1 MKNKMTRSKAFTRNL
16 IPTPDISAKHISLP
30 LISSLLMMNSLPLQ
44 AGEPDQGNE
53 RMSER
58 PNIIFIMADDLGYG
72 DLGCYGQEKI
82 QTPHLDEMAKEGMR
96 FTDFYAGS
104 TVCAPSRCAL
114 LTGKHT
120 GHAIVR
126 GNASYERIYEETTV
140 ANILQEAGYTT
151 GMFGKWGFGQEAAT
165 VGFDEFYGY
174 DTHRAA
180 HYYYPE
186 VLWHNG
192 EKVEIPGNQNGKQ
205 QVYSHDLFTERA
217 LDFIEEEHKEENP
230 FFLYLPYTIPHAEI
244 LAPDES
250 KDDYLG
256 KFPEE
261 PYKPNADHQYGHGYA
276 PQPEPNA
283 TRAGMIT
290 RMDRDIGRI
299 MDMLSKLDIEK
310 KTIVFFT
317 SDNGPCYAGGQNP
330 RFFNANGP
338 LRGLKFELFEGG
350 IRVPLIVKWP
360 GKIPANTMQREPFA
374 FWDFLPTAAELAG
387 VEPPAETDGI
397 SFLPLLLNKEQKL
410 HDYLYWEFSNM
421 QAIRFGG
428 SSRVPLKWK
437 AMRLNLKNNPDAPV
451 MLFNLRNDISER
463 CDVSG
468 QYPELVEKAK
478 RLLEQART
486 ESEIYPLMGE
496 Q

>member
-1 MKNKMTRSKAFTRNL
+1 MKNKMTSSRAFTRNF
-16 IPTPDISAKHISLP
+16 IPKPYISAKYVSLP

-82 QTPHLDEMAKEGMR
+82 NTPQLDEMAEEGMR

-151 GMFGKWGFGQEAAT
+151 GMFGKWGFGQEAAP

-186 VLWHNG
+186 ILWHNG
-192 EKVEIPGNQNGKQ
+192 EQVEIPENKNGKQ

-217 LDFIEEEHKEENP
+217 LDFIEEENKEEDP

-261 PYKPNADHQYGHGYA
+261 AYKPNVDHQYGHGYA

-299 MDMLSKLDIEK
+299 MDLLSKLNIEK
-310 KTIVFFT
+310 NTIVFFT

-330 RFFNANGP
+330 RFFIANGP

-374 FWDFLPTAAELAG
+374 FWDFLPTAADLAG
-387 VEPPAETDGI
+387 VEPPANTDGI
-397 SFLPLLLNKEQKL
+397 SFLPLLMNKEQKL

-437 AMRLNLKNNPDAPV
+437 ALRLNLENNPDAPV

-468 QYPELVEKAK
+468 QYPELAEKAK
-478 RLLEQART
+478 KLMEQART

-496 Q
+496 R